1 MLPFLAAVFVGQPE
15 TIEDS
20 RGSWQSSIR
29 RKAVSGTVVVTSSGL
44 LGDKVAQAYHGSP
57 EAAVCVHLMDHYRFW
72 EKMHGVRLAPGSVGE
87 NFVLDEVVEDA
98 VCVGDIVRVGTAR
111 FQVSGPRV
119 PCANLARH
127 LDRPDWVKQ
136 TVQKNRTGFYLRV
149 LETGSV
155 CVEDRWILEER
166 PHPEASIPALNRC
179 FYLHFDSEFARRT
192 LDMAGLADWW
202 KQQFMERLAAKEEHW
217 SEGMKR

>member
-29 RKAVSGTVVVTSSGL
+29 RKAVSEAVAVTSSGL
-44 LGDKVAQAYHGSP
+44 LGDRVAQQYHGGP
-57 EAAVCVHLMDHYRFW
+57 EAAVCVHLLDHYRFW
-72 EKMHGVRLAPGSVGE
+72 EETHGVRLAPGSVGE
-87 NFVLDEVVEDA
+87 NFALDRVVEDA
-98 VCVGDIVRVGTAR
+98 VCAGDVLRVGTAR

-127 LDRPDWVKQ
+127 LNRPDWVKR
-136 TVQKNRTGFYLRV
+136 TIRDNRTGFYLRV
-149 LETGSV
+149 LVTGSV
-155 CVEDRWILEER
+155 CAGDSWVLEER
-166 PHPEASIPALNRC
+166 IHPEATIPALNRC
-179 FYLHFDSEFARRT
+179 LYLAFDPEFAKRA

-202 KQQFMERLAAKEEHW
+202 KQQFAERLAAKAEHW
-217 SEGMKR
+217 TEGMKR